1 MRPKSRT
8 LTAHEL
14 QIMDI
19 IWRHEAGVTVRDVYE
34 ELREQRPIAYT
45 TVMTNLKTLER
56 KGYLKT
62 TQQER
67 AYVYRPAK
75 PKQQVVRAM
84 VREFIDRVFHGSARP
99 LLLHMIEDDQLT
111 DAEIRDITRMVREKK

>member
-19 IWRHEAGVTVRDVYE
+19 IWQHSAGVTVRDVYE
-34 ELREQRPIAYT
+34 ALRAKRPIAYT

-62 TQQER
+62 SQRER
-67 AYVYRPAK
+67 AYVYRPMR

-84 VREFIDRVFHGSARP
+84 VREFIDRVFDGSARP

-111 DAEIRDITRMVREKK
+111 DAELQDITRMMRKKK

>member
-1 MRPKSRT
+1 M
-8 LTAHEL
+8 EV
-14 QIMDI
+14 
-19 IWRHEAGVTVRDVYE
+19 IWRRDEGATVRDVYE
-34 ELREQRPIAYT
+34 DLRAKRPIAYT

-84 VREFIDRVFHGSARP
+84 VREFIDRVFNGSARP
-99 LLLHMIEDDQLT
+99 LLLHMIEDQQLT
-111 DAEIRDITRMVREKK
+111 DTEIRDIARMLKEKK

>member
-1 MRPKSRT
+1 MRPKSPT

-19 IWRHEAGVTVRDVYE
+19 IWQHSAGATVRDVYE
-34 ELREQRPIAYT
+34 ALRAKRPIAYT

-62 TQQER
+62 SQQER
-67 AYVYRPAK
+67 AYLYRPVR

-84 VREFIDRVFHGSARP
+84 VREFIDRVFDGSARP
-99 LLLHMIEDDQLT
+99 LLLHMLEDDQLT
-111 DAEIRDITRMVREKK
+111 DAELQDITKMMRKKK